1 MKNYSFSIVVAAI
14 VLMNFAAE
22 SSLDK
27 ACIPSVFDKDTLKD
41 PCKMDIDDE
50 RPPSHYSIVFP
61 TQYGSFKAH
70 CVRERAPVWSD
81 RVYRLAKNGYY
92 NENYFFRVVPGKY
105 VQYGT
110 NGDPSIS
117 NVYNYTS
124 TPPTLSKCSI
134 VYPQPPDMKY
144 CLANANYNNSTND
157 CQDVPALSNTFG
169 TLSMSTSY
177 KDTPDYPNGVTWNAT
192 AELFINIGNNT
203 DLDENLFIPICSI
216 SNYDMNNVILKF
228 PSFGEV
234 QELGGN
240 GVSLGMLYEYGNS
253 YIESNP
259 IWNAS
264 MAITSTVSVCSND
277 SSDADDNVIAVKNK
291 NDSSSAGR
299 YRSFRWYG
307 RAILIILLYAMLMR

>member
-1 MKNYSFSIVVAAI
+1 
-14 VLMNFAAE
+14 
-22 SSLDK
+22 
-27 ACIPSVFDKDTLKD
+27 
-41 PCKMDIDDE
+41 
-50 RPPSHYSIVFP
+50 
-61 TQYGSFKAH
+61 
-70 CVRERAPVWSD
+70 
-81 RVYRLAKNGYY
+81 
-92 NENYFFRVVPGKY
+92 
-105 VQYGT
+105 
-110 NGDPSIS
+110 
-117 NVYNYTS
+117 
-124 TPPTLSKCSI
+124 
-134 VYPQPPDMKY
+134 
-144 CLANANYNNSTND
+144 
-157 CQDVPALSNTFG
+157 
-169 TLSMSTSY
+169 MSTSY

-277 SSDADDNVIAVKNK
+277 SSDADDNDIAVKNK
-291 NDSSSAGR
+291 SDSSSAGR